1 MSGPGFYYY
10 SDPRPFHSFQPL
22 HSDGS
27 LDYWFYPNK
36 DLLKYPIEEP
46 KKDNKKDDK
55 KDDKKDAEKKDGKD
69 DKKPKTVFLDNRI
82 KGTPMLRKV
91 CPQNEQKT
99 REYGWCA
106 EACDLRP
113 VPDEGDSDR
122 HCETGGCPEDRTEDE
137 EGRCDVAPEE
147 HCRALWWMTSSACH
161 LDAAPRTFSV
171 TAELGTG
178 WRRRLICSGANHDAG
193 FMIPWAVCVSRRRL
207 KDTVWRTHEK
217 QKHVLLLADVDVVG

>member
-69 DKKPKTVFLDNRI
+69 DKKPKTIELKVHLCCE
-82 KGTPMLRKV
+82 KCARKMSKKLESMDGV
-91 CPQNEQKT
+91 QKPVI
-99 REYGWCA
+99 
-106 EACDLRP
+106 CDLYLTK
-113 VPDEGDSDR
+113 VTV
-122 HCETGGCPEDRTEDE
+122 TGTAKPEAVLKT
-137 EGRCDVAPEE
+137 AQK
-147 HCRALWWMTSSACH
+147 MKK
-161 LDAAPRTFSV
+161 DAAMWP
-171 TAELGTG
+171 
-178 WRRRLICSGANHDAG
+178 
-193 FMIPWAVCVSRRRL
+193 
-207 KDTVWRTHEK
+207 
-217 QKHVLLLADVDVVG
+217 QKK